1 MTAARSRPSRRG
13 SSHLVSRGSG
23 RRFAARVKA
32 RRVRRVVLQVLG
44 ATMVVALVIGLAWVV
59 GWSSVFAL
67 HGVRVEGAS
76 GDLRT
81 KVLAAA
87 DAPIGTPLVRVD
99 PAAVTSRVSDV
110 AEVADAEV
118 SRAWPRTL
126 VIRIT
131 PRVPVAAVDT
141 GSRWMLVDASGIAY
155 ASVAERPKGLTRLNV
170 SAAGTDRAVR
180 AAAVAVLGQLPKD
193 LAASVVEVRAPT
205 ADDVRLEL
213 PDRVEVIW
221 GSPEQGPRKSA
232 VLQALLR
239 EEGSVYDVSVP
250 DHPTVRAD

>member
-1 MTAARSRPSRRG
+1 
-13 SSHLVSRGSG
+13 
-23 RRFAARVKA
+23 
-32 RRVRRVVLQVLG
+32 
-44 ATMVVALVIGLAWVV
+44 
-59 GWSSVFAL
+59 
-67 HGVRVEGAS
+67 
-76 GDLRT
+76 
-81 KVLAAA
+81 
-87 DAPIGTPLVRVD
+87 
-99 PAAVTSRVSDV
+99 VTSRVSDV

-213 PDRVEVIW
+213 PEGVEVIW